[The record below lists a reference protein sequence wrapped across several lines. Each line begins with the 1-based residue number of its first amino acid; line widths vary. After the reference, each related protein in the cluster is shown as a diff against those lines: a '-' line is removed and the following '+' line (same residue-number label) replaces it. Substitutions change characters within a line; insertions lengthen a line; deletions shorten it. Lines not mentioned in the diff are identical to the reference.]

1 MKSKYSLQRTMII
14 YFLLIGFASL
24 LVGIEFIAET
34 HGSSLKQELLSN
46 FEKYAG
52 HEISEDE
59 LFNPIEKL
67 RDKAILMIVIILFVM
82 IIVLT
87 MFIKN
92 ITEPLQH
99 MIEISEEISRG
110 DLSRT
115 INIHSNNELSELGNV
130 INEMSSN
137 LQEITI
143 LSRNMC
149 ESGNNFV
156 EKASSLLEHQP
167 FNEADVQKIGK
178 EISHLKKELD
188 MLTEVIE
195 YFNFYTIERTSESE
209 AGKNDNNQ

>member
-1 MKSKYSLQRTMII
+1 MKSKYNLQRTMII

-24 LVGIEFIAET
+24 LVGIEFIADT

-46 FEKYAG
+46 FEKYAS
-52 HEISEDE
+52 HEISADE

-67 RDKAILMIVIILFVM
+67 RNKAILMIVIILFVM

-99 MIEISEEISRG
+99 MIEISKEISKG
-110 DLSRT
+110 DLSKT
-115 INIHSNNELSELGNV
+115 INIHSNNELAELGNV

-156 EKASSLLEHQP
+156 EKTAAVLEHKP
-167 FNEADVQKIGK
+167 LNNEDIQTIGN

-195 YFNFYTIERTSESE
+195 YFNFYTIERASE
-209 AGKNDNNQ
+209 AENNDFNQ